1 MPKEKF
7 RNFLPGMRML
17 KTTFAIFI
25 CIVID
30 VLRNSPNLVT
40 SGITAILVMQIN
52 MDSSYSRGKI
62 RLLGIF
68 ISGIYSILF
77 YYLFVG
83 ILNVQTLSLVYV
95 SYDSLDDNLQS
106 FEIIR
111 YDTTW
116 SNLFYAYLFF
126 TVRN

>member
-1 MPKEKF
+1 
-7 RNFLPGMRML
+7 
-17 KTTFAIFI
+17 
-25 CIVID
+25 
-30 VLRNSPNLVT
+30 
-40 SGITAILVMQIN
+40 

-95 SYDSLDDNLQS
+95 SLFSLFTIPLMIIFNLLKLS
-106 FEIIR
+106 
-111 YDTTW
+111 DTIPLGLIYFMLTCF
-116 SNLFYAYLFF
+116 SPSGINDPLLYVGNRFVNMVIGVCVSLFINWCPPINALGKHYENF
-126 TVRN
+126 RNK